1 MQRKRYKFFEM
12 RKSIFLM
19 AFISLANILGWHHAL
34 FGQTDPHFSQ
44 YFIQPM
50 LLNPALTGAIE
61 GDYRVSAV
69 WRSQYGNTFLT
80 KGIAAEMP
88 TSKNINLGINL
99 LNQSSSDKAY
109 NYTNAYLSVAYT
121 GVRFNDHYV
130 VMAMQA
136 GVLNRTFNVNKLQ
149 FGEQWISGV
158 GYDPSA
164 NSSEMFQNPA
174 VFSFDAGAGIVYY
187 DATADKKVNLFGGVS
202 AFHIT
207 QPKDPFVSG
216 GDRQFLPIRYS
227 AHAGARIIVSDL
239 LNIVPNAL
247 YMRQGQTEEKMIG
260 AYVQVNAS
268 EQVDLMFGVNLRL
281 QDAVAPFAGFYYKG
295 ITVGMSYDTNVSTKD
310 AMEINRNSV
319 EVSLSYTWWRKNS
332 MKTKPFYCPRF

>member
-1 MQRKRYKFFEM
+1 MRYYKFFEM
-12 RKSIFLM
+12 KKSIFQILLAVM
-19 AFISLANILGWHHAL
+19 AGMYGLPGAGYA
-34 FGQTDPHFSQ
+34 QADPHFSQ

-50 LLNPALTGAIE
+50 SLNPALTGAIE

-69 WRSQYGNTFLT
+69 WRSQYGNTFST
-80 KGIAAEMP
+80 KGLSAEMP
-88 TSKNINLGINL
+88 TSKNINLGVNL

-109 NYTNAYLSVAYT
+109 NYTNAYLSIAYT
-121 GVRFNDHYV
+121 GVRFKDHYL

-136 GVLNRTFNVNKLQ
+136 GVLNRNFNVNKLQ
-149 FGEQWISGV
+149 FGEQWVSGI

-164 NSSEMFQNPA
+164 HSSEVFHKPN
-174 VFSFDAGAGIVYY
+174 VFSFDAGAGLVYY
-187 DATADKKVNLFGGVS
+187 DATADKKVNLFGGFS

-207 QPKDPFVSG
+207 QPKDPFIAG
-216 GDRQFLPIRYS
+216 GDKQTMPVRYS
-227 AHAGARIIVSDL
+227 LHAGARIIVSDL
-239 LNIVPNAL
+239 LNIVPNVL
-247 YMRQGQTEEKMIG
+247 YMRQGETVEKMAG

-268 EQVDLMFGVNLRL
+268 EQVDLMFGANLRF
-281 QDAVAPFAGFYYKG
+281 QDAISPFAGFYYKG
-295 ITVGMSYDTNVSTKD
+295 ITVGMSYDTNVSTKN

>member
-1 MQRKRYKFFEM
+1 MKKI
-12 RKSIFLM
+12 IFQILLALM
-19 AFISLANILGWHHAL
+19 VCTYGLPAAGYA
-34 FGQTDPHFSQ
+34 QADPHFSQ

-50 LLNPALTGAIE
+50 SLNPALTGAIE

-69 WRSQYGNTFLT
+69 WRSQYGNTFST
-80 KGIAAEMP
+80 KGLSAEMP
-88 TSKNINLGINL
+88 TSKNINLGVNL

-109 NYTNAYLSVAYT
+109 NYSNAYLSIAYT
-121 GVRFNDHYV
+121 GVRFKDHYV

-136 GVLNRTFNVNKLQ
+136 GVLNRSFNVNQLQ
-149 FGEQWISGV
+149 FGEQWVSGL

-164 NSSEMFQNPA
+164 HSSEVFYKPN
-174 VFSFDAGAGIVYY
+174 VFSFDAGAGLVYY
-187 DATADKKVNLFGGVS
+187 DATADKKINLFGGFS

-207 QPKDPFVSG
+207 QPKDPFITG
-216 GDRQFLPIRYS
+216 GDQQTMPIRYS
-227 AHAGARIIVSDL
+227 LHAGARIIVSNL
-239 LNIVPNAL
+239 LNIVPNVL
-247 YMRQGQTEEKMIG
+247 YMRQGETEEKMAG

-268 EQVDLMFGVNLRL
+268 EQVDLMFGANLRF
-281 QDAVAPFAGFYYKG
+281 QDAISPFAGFYYKG
-295 ITVGMSYDTNVSTKD
+295 ITVGMSYDTNVSTKN

>member
-1 MQRKRYKFFEM
+1 MRYNKFFEM
-12 RKSIFLM
+12 KKSIFQILLAVM
-19 AFISLANILGWHHAL
+19 AGTYGLPGAGYA
-34 FGQTDPHFSQ
+34 QADPHFSQ

-50 LLNPALTGAIE
+50 ALNPALTGAIE

-69 WRSQYGNTFLT
+69 WRSQYGNTFST
-80 KGIAAEMP
+80 KGLSAEMP
-88 TSKNINLGINL
+88 TSKNINLGVNL

-109 NYTNAYLSVAYT
+109 NYTNAYLSIAYT
-121 GVRFNDHYV
+121 GVRFKDHYV

-136 GVLNRTFNVNKLQ
+136 GVLNRSFNVNQLQ
-149 FGEQWISGV
+149 FGEQWVSGI

-164 NSSEMFQNPA
+164 HSSEVFYKPN
-174 VFSFDAGAGIVYY
+174 VFSFDAGAGLVYY
-187 DATADKKVNLFGGVS
+187 DATADRKVNLFGGFS

-207 QPKDPFVSG
+207 QPKDPFIAG
-216 GDRQFLPIRYS
+216 GDKETMPIRYS
-227 AHAGARIIVSDL
+227 LHAGARIIVSDL
-239 LNIVPNAL
+239 LNIVPNVL
-247 YMRQGQTEEKMIG
+247 YMKQGETEEKMAG

-268 EQVDLMFGVNLRL
+268 EQVDLMFGANLRFG
-281 QDAVAPFAGFYYKG
+281 DAISPFAGFYYKG